1 MLNYPEKNEVI
12 EALITLR
19 DKVIKENS
27 QKDMTL
33 KERWYLPDC
42 IQYAINYLEDS
53 EDEQGKRD

>member
-42 IQYAINYLEDS
+42 IACAINYLQG
-53 EDEQGKRD
+53 DEE